1 MNPVVW
7 FEIYVSDTARAR
19 TFYETVLGKHLEKM
33 DDPDGTSQMFAF
45 PAGGPESPGA
55 AGALVKM
62 DGMGPSGGGTMV
74 YFGCADC
81 GVEASR
87 IEAAGGKVYR
97 PKFSIGP
104 YGFVVIAG
112 DTEGNTFGLH
122 SMA

>member
-7 FEIYVSDTARAR
+7 FEIYVDNMDRARA
-19 TFYETVLGKHLEKM
+19 FYEKVLAKPLEKM
-33 DDPDGTSQMFAF
+33 DDPGGTSQMWAF

-74 YFGCADC
+74 YLGCADC
-81 GVEASR
+81 AVEAGR
-87 IEAAGGKVYR
+87 IEAAGGKVYQ
-97 PKFSIGP
+97 PKFAIGP
-104 YGFVVIAG
+104 YGFIVIAG